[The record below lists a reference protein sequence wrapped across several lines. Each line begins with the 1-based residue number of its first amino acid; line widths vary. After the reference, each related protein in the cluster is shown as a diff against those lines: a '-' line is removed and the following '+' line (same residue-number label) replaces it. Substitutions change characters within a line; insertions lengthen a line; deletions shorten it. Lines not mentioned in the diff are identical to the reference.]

1 MKLANLTT
9 QLLSMSSNEIIMQSQ
24 DLTAILKRTR
34 RWFLKSRLGSGL
46 LRRLLWHASRK
57 HCKLHENAVIFPN
70 HLKRGFKV
78 FAVARGSASET
89 SMISKSLLKSSRSE
103 VSTHIDL
110 SIPQKISAST
120 ARLLSQTPISLT
132 WNAESRFFMTMLS
145 AAAGFRSST
154 ISASRVPPTQVDLF
168 RILSSLAF
176 GSILCYLVKRSMPDL
191 SRTA

>member
-9 QLLSMSSNEIIMQSQ
+9 QLLSMTSNEIIMQSQ

-89 SMISKSLLKSSRSE
+89 SIISKSLLKSSRSE

-120 ARLLSQTPISLT
+120 ARLEPNTNFAYLERRVALFYDDVV
-132 WNAESRFFMTMLS
+132 SR
-145 AAAGFRSST
+145 
-154 ISASRVPPTQVDLF
+154 SRL
-168 RILSSLAF
+168 
-176 GSILCYLVKRSMPDL
+176 
-191 SRTA
+191 